1 MKHYFFTLLT
11 GSMMVS
17 LPVSLSAQTAAGQ
30 PEDVTSGSVRIA
42 LEREV
47 NGNTVKTDTTIVLA
61 PGTDLNQ
68 VLEQLGLGGQTEL
81 DGLGE
86 DLEIIINK
94 RSGLDEDLQELRLEF
109 NELIPD
115 LRDLQSM
122 LRDVQEQ
129 IMVFQAPQNQN
140 RAFLGI
146 YYDSEVTD
154 QGNIAIITEVIQ
166 GSGAEKAGLKP
177 GDHILGI
184 NGQKFTQE
192 QDVRSAL
199 TPFAPGEEIELM
211 VFRTNEN
218 GGEEKTVKAVL
229 GTPEEEHAF
238 QWQNQ
243 DNSFEFH
250 WDEGDMDFNNLPFAF
265 DDLASVELAQ
275 KPFLGV
281 YLDYS
286 SEEGVR
292 ISGAIAGTT
301 AEEMGL
307 LQGDIITEI
316 NGEPVADIAGL
327 KEILSRQSIGESI
340 AVQYIR
346 DGKKMKAKGT
356 LKGSGDSLH
365 QENMRLKQGLQAP
378 IGNLEEMIQQE
389 LIRSG
394 QVISDELLRDL
405 DQLRALENLEIFFS
419 GDPAGAGE
427 DVLRDLPTRVVRRV
441 AVFITMDNLSE
452 SDVQQLNQHADPKVS
467 AQNDLAVEGVFFSPN
482 PNDGQFVLNYTLQES
497 GETLVQLYDINGRQV
512 FGKSFNGTPGTYS
525 EQINISEEPKGV
537 FFLSV
542 IQNGKSFAKKVVV
555 Q

>member
-218 GGEEKTVKAVL
+218 GGEEKTIKAVL